1 MRQLIQIIE
10 CVLQHKTSNAT
21 APTITTCATASSRVP
36 LYTNN
41 NIRQTRSMTPPNPQ
55 VPQLSTPSVPK
66 VDQSTK
72 TKHKHRT
79 MKHKTKFH
87 TTTPAH
93 NTISG
98 TQAAEAPPASRTRAN
113 TQLKRF

>member
-1 MRQLIQIIE
+1 MRQLIQLTDH
-10 CVLQHKTSNAT
+10 VLQHKTSNET
-21 APTITTCATASSRVP
+21 APKTTMDTPASSRVAM
-36 LYTNN
+36 YTNN
-41 NIRQTRSMTPPNPQ
+41 SIQQTISMTTPNPQ